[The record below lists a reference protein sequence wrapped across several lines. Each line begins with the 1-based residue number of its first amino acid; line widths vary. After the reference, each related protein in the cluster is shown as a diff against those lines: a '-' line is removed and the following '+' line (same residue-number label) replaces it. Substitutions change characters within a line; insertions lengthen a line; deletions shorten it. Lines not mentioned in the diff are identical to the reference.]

1 MLENIDFNELIKK
14 VSKEKCEITISCE
27 PDRTEITIQPWV
39 PFSYHCPLNSKGNE
53 NKEEGNNE

>member
-1 MLENIDFNELIKK
+1 MFEDIDFNKLIKK

-39 PFSYHCPLNSKGNE
+39 PFSYHCPLNSKRNE
-53 NKEEGNNE
+53 NKEGDNNE